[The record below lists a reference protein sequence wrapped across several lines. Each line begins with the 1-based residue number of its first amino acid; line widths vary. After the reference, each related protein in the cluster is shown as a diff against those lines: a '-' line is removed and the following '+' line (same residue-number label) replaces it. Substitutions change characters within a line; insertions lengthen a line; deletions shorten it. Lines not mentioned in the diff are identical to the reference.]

1 MSLRNDNLRLYRDQ
15 ILVLV
20 QKDFKLKYNATAL
33 GFAWCLLV
41 PLLMSGVYYLVFG
54 LLLKVG
60 RMPNYLL
67 YLISGNFLWQFFSS
81 VVMMNGSVLAK
92 NASLLKKTNFNRQ
105 LLVWSTFFSEGLH
118 FVLVIPV
125 MVLIMMLYSV
135 TPQWWSILPNLVVSM
150 VALALLSVGIGYLY
164 AALNL
169 IFRDLERIMVII
181 MRIWLYASPVF
192 IPISAVP
199 ERFMKY
205 YLCNPMASIL
215 TIWRNIFYTPQLN
228 WKLYPTALL
237 ISAVVFLLGR
247 AVFTRLQ
254 PVFAEK
260 M

>member
-1 MSLRNDNLRLYRDQ
+1 MSLRSEKLALYRDQ

-41 PLLMSGVYYLVFG
+41 PLLMSGVYYVVFG

-67 YLISGNFLWQFFSS
+67 YLISGNFLWQFFSN
-81 VVMMNGSVLAK
+81 VVIMSGMVLSK
-92 NASLLKKTNFNRQ
+92 NASILKKTNFNRK

-125 MVLIMMLYSV
+125 MVLIMTLYSV
-135 TPQWWSILPNLVVSM
+135 TPQWWSILPNLVVAM
-150 VALALLSVGIGYLY
+150 VAMALLSVGIGYLY

-169 IFRDLERIMVII
+169 IFRDLERIMRIV
-181 MRIWLYASPVF
+181 MQIWLYASPVF
-192 IPISAVP
+192 IPIRAVP
-199 ERFMKY
+199 ERFLKY

-215 TIWRNIFYTPQLN
+215 TIWRNIFYTPQLD
-228 WKLYPTALL
+228 WKLYPAALL
-237 ISAVVFLLGR
+237 ISAAAFVIGR